1 MVLKI
6 NEKATFS
13 GELFGVSEERANEL
27 AYRFEKEGY
36 LFLQDK
42 MTIGEVL
49 ASFLNEADSLQ
60 ETAYM
65 CFTAGIL
72 SEAKDAAKLYIDT
85 DGDTV
90 EDYYQ
95 MSEEQLEYF
104 NDSLVGLKPGNGKT
118 PLLRYI
124 SSITGVARDN
134 NERMYL
140 MYKAVNTFMIF
151 DQKTSG
157 LFSKI
162 EDLARKIKE
171 QE

>member
-6 NEKATFS
+6 NKKATFS
-13 GELFGVSEERANEL
+13 GEMFGVSEERANEL
-27 AYRFEKEGY
+27 AYRFEKEGD
-36 LFLQDK
+36 LFVQDK

-49 ASFLNEADSLQ
+49 ASFLTEADNLQ
-60 ETAYM
+60 EVAYM

-72 SEAKDAAKLYIDT
+72 SEVKTTQHVFIDEEAT
-85 DGDTV
+85 TV

-95 MSEEQLEYF
+95 MSTEQIQYF
-104 NDSLVGLKPGNGKT
+104 GDSLGTLKPGIGKT

-124 SSITGVARDN
+124 SGIIGLARDS

-140 MYKAVNTFMIF
+140 MYKATSTFMTF
-151 DQKTSG
+151 DHKSGG

-162 EDLARKIKE
+162 EDLAQKLK
-171 QE
+171 